1 MSNFMFIVMTVAM
14 LVLWWALHEAAHWFV
29 SDFGILAGAIACVV
43 MYLSA
48 VAYERGRHW

>member
-1 MSNFMFIVMTVAM
+1 MSNLMYIVMAIAM
-14 LVLWWALHEAAHWFV
+14 LCLWWTVHAAASWFV

-48 VAYERGRHW
+48 VAFERGRHW

>member
-1 MSNFMFIVMTVAM
+1 MSNLMYIVMAIAM
-14 LVLWWALHEAAHWFV
+14 LGLWWVVHAAASWFV

-48 VAYERGRHW
+48 VAFERGRHW